1 MNVQNE
7 SVTDVDTTSK
17 VHIEEPKRYYVIMHN
32 DDQTPIDFV
41 VKVLIDLYRHDE
53 TASDLAQKIHIDQ
66 KAVVGMYNLEIAEQK
81 MEETHGTS
89 RAHGYPLTVTL
100 EQAD

>member
-41 VKVLIDLYRHDE
+41 VKVLIDLYRHDHQ
-53 TASDLAQKIHIDQ
+53 TASDLAQKII
-66 KAVVGMYNLEIAEQK
+66 
-81 MEETHGTS
+81 
-89 RAHGYPLTVTL
+89 
-100 EQAD
+100 

>member
-32 DDQTPIDFV
+32 DDHFPIDFV
-41 VKVLIDLYRHDE
+41 VKVLIDLYRHDHNK
-53 TASDLAQKIHIDQ
+53 TA
-66 KAVVGMYNLEIAEQK
+66 M
-81 MEETHGTS
+81 T
-89 RAHGYPLTVTL
+89 
-100 EQAD
+100 